1 MSVGASH
8 RMDFLLI
15 LDTVNIFV
23 GIKSIIM
30 TLCQKPYLI
39 STLAAGAFQHSSFLG
54 GGLVTSAGLISV
66 KDGVIHKLSPL
77 SGHYR

>member
-1 MSVGASH
+1 M
-8 RMDFLLI
+8 LTI
-15 LDTVNIFV
+15 TPVNIFI
-23 GIKSIIM
+23 GIKSERSVSI
-30 TLCQKPYLI
+30 TPCTHFDVTTAP
-39 STLAAGAFQHSSFLG
+39 GAFQHSSFLG